1 MRVLSLRRRQRAR
14 RGFTLIELLVVIAII
29 AVLIALL
36 LPAVQQAREA
46 ARRTQCKNNLKQI
59 GLALHNYAD
68 TYNSFCPGVVHQTG
82 SGITTG
88 LFNNYGWSMFISP
101 FLELGNIQ
109 PAVDFGVTNLSQAL
123 NDPVKRAFLQKP
135 VALFRCPSDTGPEL
149 NDEIDFSISGG
160 SVNLPVS
167 NYVANNGSYSFRN
180 ALGDPVASTTFNNG
194 MFGGVGPTTT
204 AGPGFRRFASV
215 TDGLTNTIAIGER
228 CWELA
233 TVDYRAGVLWGQR
246 GSGEASSAENTNMIS
261 LFAAG
266 WRPMNAPREPGTN
279 PTHRRGFSSTH
290 VGGVQFLLG
299 DGSVRFI
306 SENVDHNYGIRPVN
320 STFARLL
327 SVNDGQPVGDF

>member
-1 MRVLSLRRRQRAR
+1 
-14 RGFTLIELLVVIAII
+14 LIELLVVIAII

-46 ARRTQCKNNLKQI
+46 ARRTQCKNSLKQI
-59 GLALHNYAD
+59 GLAMHNYAD

-82 SGITTG
+82 SMITTG
-88 LFNNYGWSMFISP
+88 LYNNYGWSMMISP

-109 PAVDFGVTNLSQAL
+109 PAVNFGVTNMSQAL

-135 VALFRCPSDTGPEL
+135 VALFRCASDAGPEL
-149 NDEIDFSISGG
+149 NTEVPFSISGG

-167 NYVANNGSYSFRN
+167 NYVANNGTYSFRN

-204 AGPGFRRFASV
+204 AGPGYRRFASV

-228 CWELA
+228 AWEVA

-261 LFAAG
+261 LFAVG
-266 WRPMNAPREPGTN
+266 WRPMNAPREPGYD
-279 PTHRRGFSSTH
+279 PTQPTGSGNDPVHRRGFSSTH
-290 VGGVQFLLG
+290 TGGVQFLLG

-306 SENVDHNYGIRPVN
+306 SENIDHNYGIRPVN

-327 SVNDGQPVGDF
+327 CVNDGQPVGDF